1 MKVLVSLILSCS
13 TLICFL
19 YGQAKPSKRLF
30 QELGSEEFIVREGA
44 QAELSAWAAKH
55 PQLAAPIILRLFQ
68 EDDDPEVRKR
78 ALKILEE
85 LGNIDYLSEGQGYL
99 GILMQEE
106 PLDAAQGG
114 EVRFGIRVLNVINGS
129 PAEQAGLKMGDLIL
143 SLDGMIWKEGGA
155 SIKFS
160 NTVAAKKP
168 LVDVT
173 LMVERGQADPISINV
188 KLGKRPISDMRAG
201 GDLGLLE
208 QEAKERHFQQ
218 WLKKQQDK

>member
-1 MKVLVSLILSCS
+1 MKALVSIILTCT

-19 YGQAKPSKRLF
+19 YGQDKFGESLF
-30 QELGSEEFIVREGA
+30 QELGSEEFVIREGA

-114 EVRFGIRVLNVINGS
+114 EVRFGIRVLNVMNGS
-129 PAEQAGLKMGDLIL
+129 PAEQAGLKMGDLIF
-143 SLDGMIWKEGGA
+143 SLDGIIWNEGGA

-160 NTVAAKKP
+160 NAVAAKKP

-173 LMVERGQADPISINV
+173 LMVQRDHADPIGINV
-188 KLGKRPISDMRAG
+188 KLGKRPTPDLRAG

-208 QEAKERHFQQ
+208 QEAKKRHFQQ

>member
-1 MKVLVSLILSCS
+1 MKALVSLILTCT

-19 YGQAKPSKRLF
+19 YGQDKFGESLF
-30 QELGSEEFIVREGA
+30 QELGSEEFIIREGA

-114 EVRFGIRVLNVINGS
+114 EVRFGIRVLNVMNGS
-129 PAEQAGLKMGDLIL
+129 PAEQAGLKMGDLIF
-143 SLDGMIWKEGGA
+143 SLDGIIWKEGGA

-160 NTVAAKKP
+160 NAVAAKKP

-173 LMVERGQADPISINV
+173 LIVQRGQADPISINV
-188 KLGKRPISDMRAG
+188 KLGKRPIPDMRAG

-208 QEAKERHFQQ
+208 QEAKARHFQQ